1 MRNPG
6 EIALGSIPGALE
18 IPLAQMQDR
27 LDEIDL
33 DRPIVVHCAGGYRS
47 SLGASW
53 LRSQGATDVSDLLG
67 GYDRVL
73 DVMAFPII
81 VTFSAAVTFGDIR
94 YRAPA
99 EIPIL
104 LLAAVFVDARWRAG
118 PDRGR
123 AERSVPDA
131 AGGRSGDAPL

>member
-1 MRNPG
+1 MCATRAKSPS
-6 EIALGSIPGALE
+6 APSPGALE

-67 GYDRVL
+67 GYDAWVAL
-73 DVMAFPII
+73 H
-81 VTFSAAVTFGDIR
+81 
-94 YRAPA
+94 APA
-99 EIPIL
+99 
-104 LLAAVFVDARWRAG
+104 
-118 PDRGR
+118 
-123 AERSVPDA
+123 
-131 AGGRSGDAPL
+131 